1 MKWAKSQVFERI
13 SNIYTFSKDPLLQR
27 NARRHIFMPWDD
39 QQVHNL
45 MFKIKK
51 AINDRGECAIPFMEK
66 DLSRAFMSDEVFE
79 EIEKQIQNQVE
90 THLVMSNLD
99 SIHIFRVDAVSREC
113 RAQNSIKELEGLSK
127 HNVWLTVGDLFV
139 FKANHNQD
147 SSEISYALEELIT
160 SQQTQ
165 NLFVCAQALELSQGK
180 AEKYNQ
186 FSRWLEMNRNLTYD
200 YFIRSCEL
208 QENVYQES
216 WGALNRRTQHFL
228 IMAEQGRHK
237 GIMYRDSEK
246 MQYLK
251 ESLECYLS
259 AVINELNEVYIR
271 PLINAFGSYPCL
283 RDAWDETQAGLIHPK
298 MQSIINELLESDRD
312 QVKSIEL
319 FLEYVHAAKSL
330 LFSLKKRFT
339 KKIGKEEYLLI
350 ENFLC
355 RQESLVESF
364 TCKGLFQKLQ
374 SILAIKNWLRDALE
388 KPEKLS
394 SQELKTINLKLT
406 HLLTIMCSTS
416 YEDNIFFKLVEE
428 KTSKGVVKRT
438 FEDEV
443 KALLKLNPL
452 KKSA

>member
-39 QQVHNL
+39 KQVHNL

-113 RAQNSIKELEGLSK
+113 MAQNSIKELEGLSK

-147 SSEISYALEELIT
+147 PSEISYALEELIT
-160 SQQTQ
+160 SAQTQ

-271 PLINAFGSYPCL
+271 PLINAFGAYPCL
-283 RDAWDETQAGLIHPK
+283 REAWDETQAGLIHPK

-374 SILAIKNWLRDALE
+374 SILAIKNWLRDALS

-443 KALLKLNPL
+443 KALLKLDPL